1 MLHFQTDEILNEPE
15 VLDVKS
21 KINLFSNKIKSLS
34 EGLTEPFFQRRNST
48 SGTRT
53 ATRNTQPQTHFT
65 CTGSLQYPYRKSKL
79 LPSTKDLS
87 LAQKNEDQTGSNE
100 NSVLTNSSVLS
111 NVRSKDDANNY
122 KHYSQNIKTRNYDEQ
137 ATNEKGK
144 FLFLCVNPLA

>member
-1 MLHFQTDEILNEPE
+1 MLHFQIDEILNEPE

-34 EGLTEPFFQRRNST
+34 EGPTQPFLQRRNST

-53 ATRNTQPQTHFT
+53 ATRNTQPQTRFT
-65 CTGSLQYPYRKSKL
+65 CTGSLQYPYRKPKL
-79 LPSTKDLS
+79 LPSTKHPS

-100 NSVLTNSSVLS
+100 NSVLTNSSFLS
-111 NVRSKDDANNY
+111 NVRSKDDVNNY
-122 KHYSQNIKTRNYDEQ
+122 KHYSQNIKIKNYDGK